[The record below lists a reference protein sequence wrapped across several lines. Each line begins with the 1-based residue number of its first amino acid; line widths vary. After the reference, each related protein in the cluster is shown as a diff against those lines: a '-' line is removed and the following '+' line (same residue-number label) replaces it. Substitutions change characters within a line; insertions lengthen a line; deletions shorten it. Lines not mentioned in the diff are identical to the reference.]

1 MRSLL
6 CQERR
11 PPGPR
16 TVKVVT
22 NIRHRS
28 ATRTRSHVI
37 VPGMLT
43 IPVAISG
50 RGPHIKGMSK
60 VTTIIGV
67 RPRIVGQLVAI
78 GVRLVAAVVGK
89 VVVVCA
95 IRGCVVI
102 LGSVGK
108 AQVGSTV
115 GSASPPAAP
124 RKVEGARPGVICTP
138 LMASICVRAAT
149 VDGNVILH

>member
-1 MRSLL
+1 VRGLL

-28 ATRTRSHVI
+28 AMRTRSHVI
-37 VPGMLT
+37 VPGVLA

-67 RPRIVGQLVAI
+67 RPRIAGQLVAI
-78 GVRLVAAVVGK
+78 GVWLVAAVVGK
-89 VVVVCA
+89 VVEVGA
-95 IRGCVVI
+95 IRGCVV
-102 LGSVGK
+102 LGSVGE

>member
-1 MRSLL
+1 MRGLL

-28 ATRTRSHVI
+28 AMRTRSHVI
-37 VPGMLT
+37 VPGVLA
-43 IPVAISG
+43 IPVAIAG
-50 RGPHIKGMSK
+50 RGPHIKGMSM
-60 VTTIIGV
+60 VTIIGV
-67 RPRIVGQLVAI
+67 RPRIAGQLVAI
-78 GVRLVAAVVGK
+78 GVWLVAAVVGK
-89 VVVVCA
+89 VVEVGA
-95 IRGCVVI
+95 IRGCVV
-102 LGSVGK
+102 LGSVGE

-124 RKVEGARPGVICTP
+124 RKAEGARPGIICTP
-138 LMASICVRAAT
+138 LMVSICVRAAT
-149 VDGNVILH
+149 VDDNVILQ